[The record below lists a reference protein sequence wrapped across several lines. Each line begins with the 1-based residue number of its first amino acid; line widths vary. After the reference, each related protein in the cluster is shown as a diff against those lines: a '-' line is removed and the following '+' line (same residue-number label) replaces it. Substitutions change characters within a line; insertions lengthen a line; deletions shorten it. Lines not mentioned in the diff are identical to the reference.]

1 MTEVWR
7 ILNSFAEKYFF
18 FFFFSF
24 VLLASKGDLT
34 GLPLHLHVTLRGDIF
49 KVALIC

>member
-18 FFFFSF
+18 FLF

-34 GLPLHLHVTLRGDIF
+34 GLPLHLHVTLRSDIS

>member
-7 ILNSFAEKYFF
+7 ILNSFAEKYY
-18 FFFFSF
+18 FFSF

-34 GLPLHLHVTLRGDIF
+34 RLPLHLHVTLRGDIF

>member
-7 ILNSFAEKYFF
+7 ILNSFAEKY

-34 GLPLHLHVTLRGDIF
+34 GLPLHLHVTLRSDIS